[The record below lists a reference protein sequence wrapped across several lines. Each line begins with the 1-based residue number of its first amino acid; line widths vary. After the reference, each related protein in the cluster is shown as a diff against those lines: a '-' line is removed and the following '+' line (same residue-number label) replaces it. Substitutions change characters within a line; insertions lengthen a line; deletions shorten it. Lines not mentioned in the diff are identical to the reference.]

1 VDVVTI
7 NNGKDSLK
15 TRSRSKRQRPKNE
28 QKLSSL
34 RRRRAGDGDN
44 VIINI
49 AAGGLSSLIK
59 GGLIFCSAMLTYSV
73 VNNFDE
79 GDILSYLRR
88 ASSKAGSK
96 AAVKLHI
103 PSGLD
108 DEMRR
113 SLSLNLG
120 EGECLWQVSYSY
132 LNFLITGR
140 IMADC
145 ISNCTLHLLNISCIS
160 NKYS

>member
-1 VDVVTI
+1 MVDSKRCRKPPMDVVTI

-15 TRSRSKRQRPKNE
+15 TRSRSKRQMPKNE

-44 VIINI
+44 VIIDI
-49 AAGGLSSLIK
+49 VAGGLSSLMK

-79 GDILSYLRR
+79 GDILSYLGR

-108 DEMRR
+108 DETRR

-120 EGECLWQVSYSY
+120 GGDCLWQVSYSY

-145 ISNCTLHLLNISCIS
+145 ISHCI
-160 NKYS
+160 Y